1 MFEDGAP
8 VKCNPLAFWEFRDC
22 FNYTDVNG
30 LDIHPLHA
38 EVGRRSHEPARAPR
52 HSGAAA
58 LGSAAGLCGRMH
70 GGKLSSVQRR
80 RGEADAA
87 PLGPGPGRPRRRW
100 LAAVRDAGSCTVVL

>member
-80 RGEADAA
+80 RGRLMQRRLA
-87 PLGPGPGRPRRRW
+87 LGPDGPD
-100 LAAVRDAGSCTVVL
+100 AVGWQQ